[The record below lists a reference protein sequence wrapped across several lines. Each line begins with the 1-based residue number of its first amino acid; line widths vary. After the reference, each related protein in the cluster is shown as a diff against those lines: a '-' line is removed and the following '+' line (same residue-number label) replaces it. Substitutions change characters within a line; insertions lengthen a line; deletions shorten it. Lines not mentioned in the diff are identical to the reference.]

1 MFKKITQALQS
12 ARKREHRWKVY
23 VFFGIFAYFVVIN
36 QVIHIRP
43 DHIFVALVLF
53 SFMLGK
59 GRARRFLIDWLPFVL
74 FWILYDMMRGVADS
88 VREYVHIVEPY
99 RLEQMLFAPLLNGD
113 IPPFVL
119 QVAREAW
126 HPAMQKLVSV
136 FAANFYTAH
145 FAIPLLLGWL
155 LWHTTDD
162 RPMFYKF
169 VYTLTILN
177 VMALATFILY
187 PAAPPWYVYK
197 YGFVQPVP
205 ESTFW
210 GISAGNLI
218 DVDRLLGV
226 SFFTTLWDS
235 FNANHFAAI
244 PSLHGAYPIVVSF
257 FAWKKFRRQLPLLI
271 FYPVATWFSAVYL
284 NHHYV
289 VDLLI
294 GVLYIFVAYHV
305 TVHFLYPRIF
315 ARFVE
320 LKSPA
325 EKEEGG
331 SLSAVRQSP
340 EKEMVQKL
348 GKESD

>member
-1 MFKKITQALQS
+1 MLKNIKKSLQS
-12 ARKREHRWKVY
+12 ARKQEHRWKVY
-23 VFFGIFAYFVVIN
+23 VFLGILAYFVIIN

-53 SFMLGK
+53 SFVLGR
-59 GRARRFLIDWLPFVL
+59 GRARRFLIDWLPFIL

-88 VREYVHIVEPY
+88 VRQYVHIIEPY
-99 RLEQMLFAPLLNGD
+99 RMEQTLFWPILHGEIPSFLL
-113 IPPFVL
+113 
-119 QVAREAW
+119 QAAREFW
-126 HPAMQKLVSV
+126 NPVFQKFVSV

-145 FAIPLLLGWL
+145 FSVPLLLGWL
-155 LWHTTDD
+155 LWHTSDD

-177 VMALATFILY
+177 VMALTTFILY

-205 ESTFW
+205 ESSFW

-244 PSLHGAYPIVVSF
+244 PSLHGAYPVVVSF
-257 FAWKKFRRQLPLLI
+257 FAWKKFRKYLPLLI
-271 FYPVATWFSAVYL
+271 FYPIATWFSAVYL

-294 GVLYIFVAYHV
+294 GVLYIFVAYSI
-305 TVHFLYPRIF
+305 TKYFLYPKIF

-320 LKSPA
+320 NVPQDVQEEGDSASAERASPEMESIQKL
-325 EKEEGG
+325 EKEG
-331 SLSAVRQSP
+331 
-340 EKEMVQKL
+340 
-348 GKESD
+348 D

>member
-1 MFKKITQALQS
+1 MLEKTGYWLKSVQKQ
-12 ARKREHRWKVY
+12 EHRWKLY
-23 VFFGIFAYFVVIN
+23 VFFGILAYFVLIN
-36 QVIHIRP
+36 QFIHIRP

-53 SFMLGK
+53 SFVLGK
-59 GRARRFLIDWLPFVL
+59 ERARRFLIDWLPFVL

-88 VREYVHIVEPY
+88 VRQYVHITEPY
-99 RLEQMLFAPLLNGD
+99 RLEQWLFMPLLNGD
-113 IPPFVL
+113 IPPFFL
-119 QVAREAW
+119 QVLRDSW
-126 HPAMQKLVSV
+126 HPALQKMISI
-136 FAANFYTAH
+136 FSANFYTAH
-145 FAIPLLLGWL
+145 FALPLLLGWL
-155 LWHTTDD
+155 LWHTADD

-169 VYTLTILN
+169 VYTLTLLN
-177 VMALATFILY
+177 IMALATFILY

-197 YGFVQPVP
+197 YGFLQPEP

-257 FAWKKFRRQLPLLI
+257 FAWKKFRKYKVLLI
-271 FYPVATWFSAVYL
+271 FYPIATWFSAVYL

-294 GVLYIFVAYHV
+294 AVLYIVVAYFL
-305 TVHFLYPRIF
+305 TTFFLYPKLF
-315 ARFVE
+315 ARFLVQDQ
-320 LKSPA
+320 PA
-325 EKEEGG
+325 KLEEGD
-331 SLSAVRQSP
+331 LLPAAKQSP
-340 EKEMVQKL
+340 EE
-348 GKESD
+348 EITN

>member
-1 MFKKITQALQS
+1 MLEKIQIWINSL
-12 ARKREHRWKVY
+12 RKQEHRWKLY
-23 VFFGIFAYFVVIN
+23 VFFGILAYFVLIN

-53 SFMLGK
+53 SFVLGK
-59 GRARRFLIDWLPFVL
+59 ARAKRFLIDWLPFVM
-74 FWILYDMMRGVADS
+74 FWIMYDMMRGVADS
-88 VREYVHIVEPY
+88 VREYVHITEPY
-99 RLEQMLFAPLLNGD
+99 RMEQWLFMPLLQGD
-113 IPPFVL
+113 IPPFFL
-119 QVAREAW
+119 QILRDAW
-126 HPAMQKLVSV
+126 HPAVQKFVSV

-145 FAIPLLLGWL
+145 FAVPLLLGWL
-155 LWHTTDD
+155 LWHTADD

-177 VMALATFILY
+177 VMALATFMLY

-197 YGFVQPVP
+197 YGFLQPDAG
-205 ESTFW
+205 STFW

-257 FAWKKFRRQLPLLI
+257 FAWKKFRKYLPLLI
-271 FYPVATWFSAVYL
+271 FYPIATWFSAVYL
-284 NHHYV
+284 NHHYI

-294 GVLYIFVAYHV
+294 AVLYILVAYAI
-305 TVHFLYPRIF
+305 TTYLLYPKVF
-315 ARFVE
+315 ARF
-320 LKSPA
+320 L
-325 EKEEGG
+325 EKEEGAL
-331 SLSAVRQSP
+331 SSAVEQSP
-340 EKEMVQKL
+340 QEEITN
-348 GKESD
+348 